1 MNVLGWSNSINFSSM
16 KLCTCNIFNL
26 DLPVS
31 LRYSISIVVL
41 WCFTSY
47 VQCAYADTDDYSH
60 KNSNT
65 ATTTAHNTSIEQQ
78 YQQNRFKKKKKK
90 IEHYIESISSISC
103 THVVINIYNIILIH
117 FTDIRVIS
125 TMGWAQQIIRSAVVM
140 WIMHAII
147 TRRVCRMQAIAWY
160 RIFSEAKHPPTYDVP
175 RSKIPIS
182 PSIHQLPRLDSISS
196 RTEPTPNQPNIP
208 LRPRST
214 PIQWWWAR
222 CGRTI
227 SNGNGNGLGC
237 CMDMYGS

>member
-1 MNVLGWSNSINFSSM
+1 MCICRHRWLQPQKQQHNNNHGTQYIH
-16 KLCTCNIFNL
+16 
-26 DLPVS
+26 
-31 LRYSISIVVL
+31 R
-41 WCFTSY
+41 
-47 VQCAYADTDDYSH
+47 
-60 KNSNT
+60 
-65 ATTTAHNTSIEQQ
+65 TTIPTQPNQ
-78 YQQNRFKKKKKK
+78 KKKK

-227 SNGNGNGLGC
+227 SNGNGLGC